1 MALPK
6 PWKEKLLRALQ
17 EEESD
22 LFILTMHYRND
33 GDLNYFSEIDRR
45 RVKTAL
51 DILIGDTERHSK
63 VLKALLG
70 LEGG

>member
-1 MALPK
+1 MPLPRRF
-6 PWKEKLLRALQ
+6 KEKLLRALQ
-17 EEESD
+17 DEESD

-33 GDLNYFSEIDRR
+33 GDLNYFNEIDRR

-63 VLKALLG
+63 MLKALLD